1 MKEKFIETINAGYAF
16 EGDTITMGCAMI
28 GGECQTNT
36 LVKVPLK
43 TLNRHGL
50 IAGATGTGKTKT
62 LQYLAEQLSKNGVPS
77 LLMDIKGDLSGI
89 AAEGSSNPKIDERHK
104 KIGIP
109 WSAIK
114 CPVDFFSLSDEKGA
128 RLRAT
133 VSEFGPV
140 LFSRILGLNDTQQ
153 SVVAMIFKFC
163 DDKELPLLDLKDF
176 KKVLNYA
183 TNEGKDS
190 ITSEYGLISG
200 ATVGTILRNVI
211 ELEQQGAEVFFG
223 ERSFDVDDLC
233 RFDENG
239 KGMISIVRLCDI
251 QGKPAL
257 FSTFMM
263 QLLAEIYSTFPEEG
277 DIDCPK
283 LMLFIDEAHL
293 IFREASKSLLDQIDV
308 IIKLIRSKGVGIIFI
323 TQSPTD
329 IPENVLGQLGLKV
342 QHALR
347 AFTANDRKA
356 IKTASENFPVTDFY
370 KTDELLTAMGIGEA
384 LVTALNEKGIP
395 TPLAHTMLCATGTRM
410 DVLEPAEIDAIMA
423 KSFMV
428 KKYNEVIN
436 RESAYEILA
445 GKIEAANSEENQR
458 KLQEQ
463 QEREDRQTGGRQEKS
478 TMEKVMQSTV
488 TRQIG
493 RTVARELT
501 RGLLGAL
508 GVRTT
513 STRSRKP
520 KSALDMLFN

>member
-1 MKEKFIETINAGYAF
+1 MNEKFIQSINAGYAF
-16 EGDTITMGCAMI
+16 EGESITMGCAMYE
-28 GGECQTNT
+28 GQCQTGA

-43 TLNRHGL
+43 TINRHGL

-62 LQYLAEQLSKNGVPS
+62 LQYIAEQLSKKGVPS

-89 AAEGSSNPKIDERHK
+89 AAEGSSNPKIEDRHK
-104 KIGIP
+104 KIGTS
-109 WSAIK
+109 WAACKST
-114 CPVDFFSLSDEKGA
+114 VDFYSLSEEKGA

-153 SVVAMIFKFC
+153 SVVSVIFKYC

-176 KKVLNYA
+176 KKVLNYV
-183 TNEGKDS
+183 TNEGKDE
-190 ITSEYGLISG
+190 INKEYGTIAGSS
-200 ATVGTILRNVI
+200 VGTIIRNVI
-211 ELEQQGAEVFFG
+211 ELEQQGGEKFFG

-233 RFDENG
+233 RYDDNG
-239 KGMISIVRLCDI
+239 KGIISIVRLCDI
-251 QGKPAL
+251 QSKPAL

-263 QLLAEIYSTFPEEG
+263 QLLSEIYATFPEEG
-277 DIDCPK
+277 DADRPK
-283 LMLFIDEAHL
+283 LVLFIDEAHL
-293 IFREASKSLLDQIDV
+293 IFREASKSLLDQLDV
-308 IIKLIRSKGVGIIFI
+308 IIKLIRSKGVGIFFI

-356 IKTASENFPVTDFY
+356 IKSASENFPETEFY

-384 LVTALNEKGIP
+384 LVTALSERGIP
-395 TPLAHTMLCATGTRM
+395 TPLAHTMLCATGSRM
-410 DVLEPAEIDAIMA
+410 DVLEPAEIDAILS
-423 KSFMV
+423 KSFMI
-428 KKYNEVIN
+428 KKYNEILD

-445 GKIEAANSEENQR
+445 GKLEAANSAENQKR
-458 KLQEQ
+458 MLEQ
-463 QEREDRQTGGRQEKS
+463 QEKNARQGDGRQEKS
-478 TMEKVMQSTV
+478 TFEEVMDSTV

-508 GVRTT
+508 GVRSS
-513 STRSRKP
+513 STRRRKP
-520 KSALDMLFN
+520 KSALDLFF

>member
-1 MKEKFIETINAGYAF
+1 MNEKFINSINSGYTF
-16 EGDTITMGCAMI
+16 QSESIVMGAAMLD
-28 GGECQTNT
+28 GLCQTGT

-43 TLNRHGL
+43 TMNRHGL

-62 LQYLAEQLSKNGVPS
+62 LQYLAEQLSQKGVPS

-89 AAEGSSNPKIDERHK
+89 AAEGSLNSFIEERHK
-104 KIGIP
+104 KIGHP
-109 WSAIK
+109 WKASK
-114 CPVDFFSLSDEKGA
+114 SKVDFFSLSDEKGA

-153 SVVAMIFKFC
+153 SIVSLIFKFC

-176 KKVLNYA
+176 KKVLNYVS
-183 TNEGKDS
+183 NEGKDE
-190 ITSEYGLISG
+190 INKEYGMVAGSS
-200 ATVGTILRNVI
+200 VGTIIRNVI
-211 ELEQQGAEVFFG
+211 ELEQQGAEKFFG

-233 RFDENG
+233 RFDEEG
-239 KGMISIVRLCDI
+239 KGIISIVRLCDI
-251 QGKPAL
+251 QSKPAL

-263 QLLAEIYSTFPEEG
+263 QLLAEIYATFPEEG
-277 DIDCPK
+277 DADRPK
-283 LMLFIDEAHL
+283 LVLFIDEAHL
-293 IFREASKSLLDQIDV
+293 IFREASKSLLDQLDV

-323 TQSPTD
+323 TQTPTD

-356 IKTASENFPVTDFY
+356 IKTAAENFPSTDFY
-370 KTDELLTAMGIGEA
+370 KTDEILTSMGIGEA

-395 TPLAHTMLCATGTRM
+395 TPLAHTLLCATGSRM
-410 DVLEPAEIDAIMA
+410 DVLQPQEIDALL
-423 KSFMV
+423 KDSFMF
-428 KKYNEVIN
+428 KKYSEVID
-436 RESAYEILA
+436 RQSAYEILA
-445 GKIEAANSEENQR
+445 GKIEAANAEENQK
-458 KLQEQ
+458 KLMEQ
-463 QEREDRQTGGRQEKS
+463 QQKASQQSGRQDKTTFE
-478 TMEKVMQSTV
+478 EVMDSTV

-508 GVRTT
+508 GVQSSRT
-513 STRSRKP
+513 SRRKP
-520 KSALDMLFN
+520 KSAFDLFF